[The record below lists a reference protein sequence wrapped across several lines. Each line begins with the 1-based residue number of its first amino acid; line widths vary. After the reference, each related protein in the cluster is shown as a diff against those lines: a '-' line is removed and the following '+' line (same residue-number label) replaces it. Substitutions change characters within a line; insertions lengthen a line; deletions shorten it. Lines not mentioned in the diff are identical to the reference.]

1 MFRPTVLLAVLAGSL
16 LFAPLAA
23 SQTPGYIPLQ
33 AAHSGNWAFPDPTGE
48 GLDVR
53 VWIDDAGA
61 PVVFVQTYLL
71 SAAGPRWYSAVERTA
86 EAAAGPGRYVLRVF
100 QRPAPGGVPAIV
112 GSAEVWTT
120 WGGQLGVL
128 LVIDTAGQVHT
139 REGLLARVT
148 PQDGALGRCGQATF
162 FPAPPQADPVWCR
175 DE

>member
-1 MFRPTVLLAVLAGSL
+1 MSRLTLLLAVLAGSL

-33 AAHSGNWAFPDPTGE
+33 AAHSGNWALPDPTGE

-71 SAAGPRWYSAVERTA
+71 PAAGPRWYSAVERTA
-86 EAAAGPGRYVLRVF
+86 EAAAGPGRYLLRVF
-100 QRPAPGGVPAIV
+100 QRAEPGADPVVV
-112 GSAEVWTT
+112 GSAELWTT

-128 LVIDTAGQVHT
+128 LVVDAGGEVHT
-139 REGLLARVT
+139 REGLLLRVT
-148 PQDGALGRCGQATF
+148 PQSGALGRCGQATF
-162 FPAPPQADPVWCR
+162 FPAPPLADPVWCH
-175 DE
+175 D

>member
-1 MFRPTVLLAVLAGSL
+1 MSRLTLPLAVLAGTL
-16 LFAPLAA
+16 MLAPLAA

-33 AAHSGNWAFPDPTGE
+33 AAHSGNWTFPDPTGE

-71 SAAGPRWYSAVERTA
+71 PDAGPRWYSAVERTA

-100 QRPAPGGVPAIV
+100 QRPAPGAAPAIV
-112 GSAEVWTT
+112 GSAELWTT
-120 WGGQLGVL
+120 WGGQLGLL
-128 LVIDTAGQVHT
+128 LVVDADGQVHT
-139 REGLLARVT
+139 REGLLSRVT

-162 FPAPPQADPVWCR
+162 FPAPGPADPVWCH
-175 DE
+175 D